1 MKTKTKE
8 AIEFLIREIDNL
20 NKKYADS
27 YDPVEKKKI
36 RGEVAN
42 IRRGIRVLCLKIREL
57 EEQNSDKYSFSGE
70 NMRFDIKHNLT
81 SCDSLYKKKYS
92 KYFGLDEL

>member
-8 AIEFLIREIDNL
+8 AIEFLIRDIDNL

-27 YDPVEKKKI
+27 YDYDERKKI
-36 RGEVAN
+36 EGEVAN
-42 IRRGIRVLCLKIREL
+42 IIRGIRVLCLKIREL
-57 EEQNSDKYSFSGE
+57 KEQNLDKYTFLNEHMGFS
-70 NMRFDIKHNLT
+70 IKYDRS

-92 KYFGLDEL
+92 EYFDLDEL